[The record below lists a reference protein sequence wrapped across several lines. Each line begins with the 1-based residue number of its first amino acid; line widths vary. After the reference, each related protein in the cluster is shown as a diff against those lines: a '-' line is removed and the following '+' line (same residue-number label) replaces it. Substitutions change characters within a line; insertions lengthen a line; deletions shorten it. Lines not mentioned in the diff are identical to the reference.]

1 MNQNSCSV
9 VLLERFKK
17 AQALFQ
23 DLQKYQIIYK
33 GCYKQYNG
41 IDDETQRYAQITL
54 ILNQTLLCVAEE
66 TIDVTPVVT
75 YRCIIYV
82 TN

>member
-41 IDDETQRYAQITL
+41 IDDET
-54 ILNQTLLCVAEE
+54 
-66 TIDVTPVVT
+66 
-75 YRCIIYV
+75 
-82 TN
+82 